1 MKDVHN
7 NQQLH
12 FVQSRYFSLD
22 LATQLQMSE
31 KHAKASTDEMLLN
44 GDFEPKHHMWHEGL
58 SLEHPP
64 HVRQECW
71 KSGHHQCQ
79 PSSLQRAQVF
89 LHSLRMHRL
98 GPGAA
103 APLILSWD
111 FLATNIKASTC
122 PFLKGPFKKR

>member
-44 GDFEPKHHMWHEGL
+44 GDFEPKHHM
-58 SLEHPP
+58 
-64 HVRQECW
+64 
-71 KSGHHQCQ
+71 
-79 PSSLQRAQVF
+79 
-89 LHSLRMHRL
+89 
-98 GPGAA
+98 
-103 APLILSWD
+103 
-111 FLATNIKASTC
+111 
-122 PFLKGPFKKR
+122 